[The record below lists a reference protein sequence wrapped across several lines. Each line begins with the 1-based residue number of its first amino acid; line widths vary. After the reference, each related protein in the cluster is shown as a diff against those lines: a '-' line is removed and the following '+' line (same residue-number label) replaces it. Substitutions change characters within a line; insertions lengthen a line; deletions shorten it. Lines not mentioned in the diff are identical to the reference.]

1 MSEVFL
7 KSEVRIEYSI
17 GFKDESFD
25 HEFGRES
32 IQTPFVKDL
41 RIYALVLY
49 GWVDITDSVSSELIL
64 EISEKC
70 LLRGE

>member
-1 MSEVFL
+1 LSEVFL
-7 KSEVRIEYSI
+7 RSEVRIEYSI
-17 GFKDESFD
+17 GLSDESFD

-32 IQTPFVKDL
+32 VQAPYVKDL